1 MATPMKLRTKE
12 PEWIR
17 MSIAARQIDENWSHK
32 DLSRYMVDN
41 GYITEDQFFQNTR
54 IPNVIQRRLDILITD
69 YSWDLFEIS
78 DGFINH
84 VIEERKSNK
93 L

>member
-1 MATPMKLRTKE
+1 MATPMKLRTKQ

-17 MSIAARQIDENWSHK
+17 MSIAARQIDDNWSDQ
-32 DLSRYMVDN
+32 DLSQYMIDN
-41 GYITEDQFFQNTR
+41 GYIKKDQFFTNVR
-54 IPNVIQRRLDILITD
+54 IPNIIQRRPDFAISD

-84 VIEERKSNK
+84 VIEERKNNK